1 VPTPP
6 KDTAKLKEVPDLT
19 PGETWLLYLTIAL
32 LLAVGT
38 IGLIVSFQSVSAKA
52 LLWGFETPELLP
64 IAIDL
69 AIPGFT
75 IAHLL
80 LIRMDMELAWVRA
93 VPWTLTAATIYLNVQ
108 AGTNTAAKIG
118 HGALPL
124 VWVVCS
130 EIAGHVYR
138 ALIGRATGKRM
149 ERIRRSRLVMAPFRT
164 SSLWRRMVLWEET
177 SYTNAISREQEFLLA
192 RADLRERYG
201 RWWRFKAPIRERV
214 LLRLGE
220 LTPQA
225 PSSSFPGRHTEAIES
240 AIEAPRTAIAERPQS
255 APADATEAP
264 QPTVQDATRGAT
276 VDLTKRP
283 ESATAAAIMA
293 PPGSSEGATQ
303 SATAAATEAPPQ
315 RPADRPRSATKA
327 PRPTAT
333 GRPGQAPRD
342 AARDAIRALYAD
354 LGRRPLESEM
364 VAVLKIAKLPKSRQF
379 ANARRLEIEKADP
392 TLAALGSDNVR
403 PLTGT
408 DS

>member
-1 VPTPP
+1 MTTPP
-6 KDTAKLKEVPDLT
+6 KDAAKLKEVPDLT
-19 PGETWLLYLTIAL
+19 RGETWLLYLTIAL

-38 IGLIVSFQSVSAKA
+38 IGLVVSFQSVSAKA
-52 LLWGFETPELLP
+52 ALWGFETPELLP

-177 SYTNAISREQEFLLA
+177 SYSNAITREQEFLLA
-192 RADLRERYG
+192 RADLRERHG

-220 LTPQA
+220 LTPAAVLPPAGPVTGGNGRPELPPAVATKA
-225 PSSSFPGRHTEAIES
+225 PGDVDSLPPAAAKS
-240 AIEAPRTAIAERPQS
+240 ATVSLAKVPPTVGPTVDRTATTPAAIP
-255 APADATEAP
+255 APT
-264 QPTVQDATRGAT
+264 QRQDAAT
-276 VDLTKRP
+276 PVAEAADKTAASL
-283 ESATAAAIMA
+283 SATARQ
-293 PPGSSEGATQ
+293 T
-303 SATAAATEAPPQ
+303 
-315 RPADRPRSATKA
+315 A
-327 PRPTAT
+327 PRPTANRKKTTRRSMSEWVELAGPVFHAEFERLRRQPT
-333 GRPGQAPRD
+333 GDEFAEAIKKAKLGTVSAST
-342 AARDAIRALYAD
+342 AKNIRAEILDRAE
-354 LGRRPLESEM
+354 LP
-364 VAVLKIAKLPKSRQF
+364 VL
-379 ANARRLEIEKADP
+379 D
-392 TLAALGSDNVR
+392 
-403 PLTGT
+403 
-408 DS
+408 